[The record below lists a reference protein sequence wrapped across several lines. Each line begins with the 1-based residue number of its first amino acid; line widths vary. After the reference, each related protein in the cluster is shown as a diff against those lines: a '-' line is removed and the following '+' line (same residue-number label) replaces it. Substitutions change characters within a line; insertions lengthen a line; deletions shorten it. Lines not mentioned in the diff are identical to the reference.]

1 MRFVRKLSKRNEFGS
16 MCIPKSFIDSWK
28 NVNYLEILFD
38 GGSMVITPYL
48 EG

>member
-1 MRFVRKLSKRNEFGS
+1 MIFVISYLKKRIWFDVH
-16 MCIPKSFIDSWK
+16 PKSVIDSWK